1 MTEAPKMIA
10 KIEIPVIKD
19 LDTPLD
25 LTATALDDAAFAPP
39 AVEDGEGPTEGLDP
53 ESSVDVGDPV
63 LVVAVPDGDMDGAM
77 LGVGVTG
84 IELAVG
90 VGFGTGIP
98 VVFPVPSVSLSWT

>member
-10 KIEIPVIKD
+10 RIEIPVIKD

-25 LTATALDDAAFAPP
+25 LTATALDDAALALPT
-39 AVEDGEGPTEGLDP
+39 VEDGEGPTEGLEP
-53 ESSVDVGDPV
+53 GSLVDVGDPV

-77 LGVGVTG
+77 LGVGVSG
-84 IELAVG
+84 IELAIG

-98 VVFPVPSVSLSWT
+98 VVLPVPSVPLSCS